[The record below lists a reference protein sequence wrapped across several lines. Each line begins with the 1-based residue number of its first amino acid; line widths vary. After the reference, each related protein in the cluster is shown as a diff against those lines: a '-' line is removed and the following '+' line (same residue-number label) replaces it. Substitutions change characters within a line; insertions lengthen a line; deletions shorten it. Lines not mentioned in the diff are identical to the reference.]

1 LDDVTFARRG
11 VAMGAKPEMKKLV
24 PRKHALLRGKKLKG
38 AIPSYDPPPPELA
51 GKWIA
56 WSKDGRLVASG
67 ETLEEVMA
75 LVASKKIKGASYEP
89 LPLSVRGR

>member
-1 LDDVTFARRG
+1 
-11 VAMGAKPEMKKLV
+11 MGAKMEPRKLV
-24 PRKHALLRGKKLKG
+24 PGKHALLRGKKLKG
-38 AIPSYDPPPPELA
+38 AVPSYTPPPPELA

-56 WSKDGRLVASG
+56 WSRDGRMVASG

-75 LVASKKIKGASYEP
+75 LVASRKIKGASYEP